1 MIFEGRNQIV
11 YSYGC
16 YGYTRGGGKTWHGG
30 VDIVGLD
37 SQYVRALR
45 GGKVIRSRIVT
56 DKTNPTWEWGNYD
69 TILTDSGEQDI
80 YAHLEQR
87 LVNVGDVV
95 KPGKIIGI
103 MGNTGN
109 AAGGY
114 KHTHYERRAAD
125 GKTPLNPC
133 AIAGVENKVGIYGDA
148 PATVY
153 PLSSDAIKMQIGPAS
168 TGDVNSIK
176 SLAESLGLGFEADA
190 NGVMIVGPA
199 TSGDQLTVL
208 TLANQLKL
216 PYSEVGET
224 PADAESKE
232 YTATPLVDGLRL
244 RPYPEASDDNAN
256 EALTFLTKGK
266 AYPLVQTRSKWA
278 YLLTSDM
285 AGGWACI
292 EDENGT
298 YLEIKEV

>member
-1 MIFEGRNQIV
+1 MIFNGRNQV
-11 YSYGC
+11 PYSYSRFGW
-16 YGYTRGGGKTWHGG
+16 TRGGGKTWHGG
-30 VDIVGLD
+30 QDIVGLD
-37 SQYVRALR
+37 DVRVRALR

-56 DKTNPTWEWGNYD
+56 DKSNLTWEWGNYV
-69 TILTDSGEQDI
+69 TIQTDSGEQDI
-80 YAHLEQR
+80 YAHLDSR
-87 LVNVGDVV
+87 AVNVGDTV
-95 KPGKIIGI
+95 KAGDVLGV

-114 KHTHYERRAAD
+114 EHVHYERRASD
-125 GKTPLNPC
+125 GKTALNPC
-133 AIAGVENKVGIYGDA
+133 EIAGVENKVGIYGEA

-176 SLAESLGLGFEADA
+176 SLAESLGLGFEVDS

-244 RPYPEASDDNAN
+244 RPYPEASDDNSN
-256 EALTFLTKGK
+256 EALTFLTKGQ

-278 YLLTSDM
+278 YLLTSDA

-292 EDENGT
+292 EDASGT
-298 YLEIKEV
+298 YLKITEV